1 MEVSSGNI
9 VKKKR
14 KMGKSICCD
23 VYALPMGEK
32 YKYMYLVTLER
43 QMAKLKEK
51 KKGCFLCDRKGAKGR
66 GHNLDFSK
74 YALIYRFD
82 FVAIETLRYL

>member
-1 MEVSSGNI
+1 
-9 VKKKR
+9 
-14 KMGKSICCD
+14 
-23 VYALPMGEK
+23 
-32 YKYMYLVTLER
+32 
-43 QMAKLKEK
+43 MAKLKEK
-51 KKGCFLCDRKGAKGR
+51 KGCFLHERKGAKWKGQ